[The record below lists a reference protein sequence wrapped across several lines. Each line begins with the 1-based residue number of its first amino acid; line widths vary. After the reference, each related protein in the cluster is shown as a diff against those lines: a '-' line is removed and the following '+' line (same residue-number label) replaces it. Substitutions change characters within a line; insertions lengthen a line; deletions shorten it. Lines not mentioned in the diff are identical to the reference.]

1 MWSTVMHNQAKSG
14 SPVWPFVIFVAVMI
28 LVLHVIQS
36 SFMAIMPRV
45 KIEEVEKLDI
55 MHHFNQTELAE
66 SETIPPQ
73 LLLPQKWVTALKHAE
88 RQVYMDLK
96 SLQ

>member
-1 MWSTVMHNQAKSG
+1 MYNQAKSG
-14 SPVWPFVIFVAVMI
+14 SPVWPFVIFVGAMI

-36 SFMAIMPRV
+36 NFMAIMPTI
-45 KIEEVEKLDI
+45 KIEEVEKLNI
-55 MHHFNQTELAE
+55 MHHFNQTELVE

-73 LLLPQKWVTALKHAE
+73 LLLPQKWVTAFKDAE
-88 RQVYMDLK
+88 RQVHLDLK